1 MESLFCFRLENW
13 ENFGTFST
21 VKSTK
26 ISFLGENSREKKKNW
41 EKKSPEYDATKI
53 SGQFLHPKK
62 AFFFATSSRNL

>member
-26 ISFLGENSREKKKNW
+26 ISFLGENSREKKKTG
-41 EKKSPEYDATKI
+41 K
-53 SGQFLHPKK
+53 KK
-62 AFFFATSSRNL
+62 ALNMMPQK

>member
-1 MESLFCFRLENW
+1 MESLFCFRLQNW

-26 ISFLGENSREKKKNW
+26 ISFLGENSRNKKNW

-53 SGQFLHPKK
+53 SGQLLQPKK
-62 AFFFATSSRNL
+62 PFFFATSSRNL